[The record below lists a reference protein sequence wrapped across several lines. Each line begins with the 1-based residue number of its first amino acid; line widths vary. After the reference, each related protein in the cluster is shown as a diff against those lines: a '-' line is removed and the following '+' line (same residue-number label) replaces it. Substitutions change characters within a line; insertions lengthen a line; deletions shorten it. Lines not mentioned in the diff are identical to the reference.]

1 MKRKGTLKT
10 KLLRKWRNEAEIR
23 IGVYEL
29 KDNTYAVVFDKSIF
43 PDCRKWNE
51 DRYSEYY
58 QVVRKGIETLEEAKD
73 VCIKVRRSFILRE
86 ARTEWNEKKFGVKN
100 RYF

>member
-43 PDCRKWNE
+43 PD
-51 DRYSEYY
+51 
-58 QVVRKGIETLEEAKD
+58 
-73 VCIKVRRSFILRE
+73 
-86 ARTEWNEKKFGVKN
+86 
-100 RYF
+100 